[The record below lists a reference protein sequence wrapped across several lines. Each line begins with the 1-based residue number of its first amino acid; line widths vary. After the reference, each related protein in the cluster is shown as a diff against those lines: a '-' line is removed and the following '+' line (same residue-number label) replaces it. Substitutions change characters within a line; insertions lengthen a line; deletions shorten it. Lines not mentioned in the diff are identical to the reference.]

1 MTEIIEN
8 AKLGYKQGAREK
20 ETKKPPAKPTLSRVM
35 GELHY
40 DYAELLKSPPTKQEA
55 RFLSKDM
62 QALLQDLE
70 FADKGMQ
77 AIPGMEQEI
86 TRIENE
92 MYEAMADKNPDEYNQ
107 LELSL
112 RNEQKILKDIQVK
125 VKDSIRAA
133 KAYHENNRDDI
144 RKSVDM
150 LKTLRNELSSAYSYS
165 EAKDN
170 LPKLTKP
177 VAQWLSDLKDKS
189 SLDDR
194 ILAQNVLKAGNVD
207 YEGILTE
214 VERQG
219 LSLTDRAI
227 AEQRDKEAGTAI
239 TEKPQ

>member
-8 AKLGYKQGAREK
+8 ARLGYKQGARER

-35 GELHY
+35 GELDY
-40 DYAELLKSPPTKQEA
+40 DFAELLRHPPTKQET
-55 RFLSKDM
+55 RFLKKDM
-62 QALLQDLE
+62 QTLLQDLE
-70 FADKGMQ
+70 LADKGMQ
-77 AIPGMEQEI
+77 AIPGMEQKLKQ
-86 TRIENE
+86 IEGE
-92 MYEAMADKNPDEYNQ
+92 MYEAMADKKPDEYNK

-112 RNEQKILKDIQVK
+112 RNEQKILNDIQVK
-125 VKDSIRAA
+125 VTDSIRAA
-133 KAYHENNRDDI
+133 KAYHENNPEDI

-170 LPKLTKP
+170 LPKLAKP

-194 ILAQNVLKAGNVD
+194 ILAENVLKAGNVD

-219 LSLTDRAI
+219 LSLADRAI
-227 AEQRDKEAGTAI
+227 AEQRDKEAGRAS